1 MRTSVSAEVYG
12 LHNEKGN
19 FKPRVIPK
27 SESQIQRIKS
37 RILNSFLFCNLD
49 SEPLRIVI
57 DAMEEKHYNA
67 GQSVIEQGEDGDVL
81 YVVEKGDLECYKRI
95 SSSDTSEP
103 KFLKNYGPGDAF
115 GELALLYNAPRAATV
130 KAKTDALLW
139 ALDRQ
144 TFNHIV
150 KDSATNKRNQYESF
164 LKSVEVLSTMDA
176 YEIGQ
181 ISDALRT
188 AVFKADDVII
198 KEGEFGDIFYVVED
212 GEAFATKTLEPGK
225 Y

>member
-1 MRTSVSAEVYG
+1 LY
-12 LHNEKGN
+12 
-19 FKPRVIPK
+19 
-27 SESQIQRIKS
+27 
-37 RILNSFLFCNLD
+37 
-49 SEPLRIVI
+49 
-57 DAMEEKHYNA
+57 
-67 GQSVIEQGEDGDVL
+67 VIES
-81 YVVEKGDLECYKRI
+81 GDLECYKRI
-95 SSSDTSEP
+95 ISQENSEP

-130 KAKTDALLW
+130 KAKTDAILW

-164 LKSVEVLSTMDA
+164 LKTVEVLSTMDA

-188 AVFKADDVII
+188 ATFKADDVVIR
-198 KEGEFGDIFYVVED
+198 EGEFGDIFYMIEE
-212 GEAFATKTLEPGK
+212 GEAIATKTLEPGK
-225 Y
+225 PAVWVKDYKKGDFFGELALIKGEPRAANIIAKVI